1 MATLHDREVED
12 RIMRCLT
19 GMWESSG
26 KSQAAIAA
34 RVGVS
39 QVTIWQWSVGGMAFP
54 NSLSRLRRLVEAS
67 GATLDLVITAQDGVE
82 FTF

>member
-1 MATLHDREVED
+1 MATLHDRGIED
-12 RIMRCLT
+12 RMMRCLSDL
-19 GMWESSG
+19 WERSG
-26 KSQAAIAA
+26 QTHGAIAA
-34 RVGVS
+34 RIGVS

-67 GATLDLVITAQDGVE
+67 GAKLDLKITTQDGVE